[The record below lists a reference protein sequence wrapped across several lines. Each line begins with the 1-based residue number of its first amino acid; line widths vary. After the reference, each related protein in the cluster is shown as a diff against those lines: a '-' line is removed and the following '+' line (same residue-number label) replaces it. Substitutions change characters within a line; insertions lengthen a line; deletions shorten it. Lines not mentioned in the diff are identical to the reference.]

1 MDIQSSLL
9 STRPLLERKRRA
21 RINKCLEEL
30 KELMVFALEQE
41 ERGEGA
47 VRLEKADILEVTVRH
62 MRKLRAVHSLTL
74 TPSTTYAQRFRSG
87 FTACAGEVGRFI
99 AAPSSGFDHQA
110 ARAIVS
116 RLSDCVRTVE
126 AMPSHF
132 LAASAEDKLMEP
144 PGPALALPVPSA
156 GAASGPLDLSQ
167 PGLRK
172 ADPSW
177 RPW

>member
-87 FTACAGEVGRFI
+87 FTTCAAEARQFI
-99 AAPSSGFDHQA
+99 ASPASGFEPQKA
-110 ARAIVS
+110 TAVVS
-116 RLSDCVRTVE
+116 YLSERLEQLASLP
-126 AMPSHF
+126 PSGF
-132 LAASAEDKLMEP
+132 FQRQSSFSNFTDSTEDLGAESCFDDDVDD
-144 PGPALALPVPSA
+144 G
-156 GAASGPLDLSQ
+156 GRHIPLDLSQ
-167 PGLRK
+167 KGN
-172 ADPSW
+172 
-177 RPW
+177 